1 MAPEL
6 TQQNID
12 LAERRMQQTMDA
24 SPLAVGA
31 RYDAAR
37 ERIVVQLGSGVELV
51 FPPRLTEG
59 LAGAGPEALSDIEI
73 TLAGLGLYWPK
84 LDADL
89 YLPALAKGILGSRSW
104 MRDVAAELGRRGGQA
119 VTPAKQS
126 AAQRN
131 GKLGGRP
138 RKVKTVGSGVRSSL
152 GASRV
157 VRASAVAKSANK
169 NKSGRGTKR
178 KVGVA

>member
-24 SPLAVGA
+24 SPRALEA
-31 RYDAAR
+31 RYDATG
-37 ERIVVQLGSGVELV
+37 ERIVVQLGSGVELA
-51 FPPRLTEG
+51 FPTRLTEG
-59 LAGAGPEALSDIEI
+59 LAEADPEALSDIEI
-73 TLAGLGLYWPK
+73 TPTGLGLHWPK

-89 YLPALAKGILGSRSW
+89 YLPALIKGILGSRSW
-104 MRDVAAELGRRGGQA
+104 MQNMAAELGRRGGQA

-138 RKVKTVGSGVRSSL
+138 RKDK
-152 GASRV
+152 A
-157 VRASAVAKSANK
+157 AAAKAKSGGEKRIRIAAAKPLNPK
-169 NKSGRGTKR
+169 KRGRATKR
-178 KVGVA
+178 EADVA